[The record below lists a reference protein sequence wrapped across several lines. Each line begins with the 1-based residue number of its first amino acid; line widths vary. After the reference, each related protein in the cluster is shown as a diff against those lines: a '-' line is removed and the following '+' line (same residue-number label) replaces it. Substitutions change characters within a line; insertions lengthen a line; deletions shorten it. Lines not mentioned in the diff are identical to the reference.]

1 MSATFYTIMMAVAF
15 SLSGIFLI
23 VAIILFFKLRIRMV
37 IEELSGRRAR
47 KQVAEIR
54 KENTATKS
62 RGYVP
67 EIFGDNESKPNV
79 TSSKEEAKKR
89 ITEMLIAQTND
100 NSDEDTGGTVL
111 LNDVINVQILD
122 LRGLQ
127 SAPCA
132 FFVIASGNVPSH
144 VTALSDHVH
153 EIVKKATGLNPSKV
167 EGYMNAEWILMDYFD
182 VVVHIFQQDKR
193 QFFRLEQLWADAAH
207 VEI

>member
-1 MSATFYTIMMAVAF
+1 MTESEILAKLAAQA
-15 SLSGIFLI
+15 LDEKKGI
-23 VAIILFFKLRIRMV
+23 
-37 IEELSGRRAR
+37 
-47 KQVAEIR
+47 
-54 KENTATKS
+54 
-62 RGYVP
+62 
-67 EIFGDNESKPNV
+67 D
-79 TSSKEEAKKR
+79 
-89 ITEMLIAQTND
+89 
-100 NSDEDTGGTVL
+100 
-111 LNDVINVQILD
+111 VQILD

-193 QFFRLEQLWADAAH
+193 QFFRLEQLWADAAR
-207 VEI
+207 VEFAQNPQSPQA